1 MAYLFEEPTSRMYN
15 VCGIAIFLGIGLD
28 RLIQNEDLR
37 VVFFKESL
45 LLSLTCIFF
54 LSFFHI
60 KVQSLWQGLGM
71 TIGGLEGDGG
81 LVIGWLL
88 PVD

>member
-1 MAYLFEEPTSRMYN
+1 M
-15 VCGIAIFLGIGLD
+15 I
-28 RLIQNEDLR
+28 
-37 VVFFKESL
+37 FKESL
-45 LLSLTCIFF
+45 LLSLTSAFF

>member
-1 MAYLFEEPTSRMYN
+1 MFEFMAWFPRRSP
-15 VCGIAIFLGIGLD
+15 CS
-28 RLIQNEDLR
+28 
-37 VVFFKESL
+37 FFKESL
-45 LLSLTCIFF
+45 LLSLTSAFF